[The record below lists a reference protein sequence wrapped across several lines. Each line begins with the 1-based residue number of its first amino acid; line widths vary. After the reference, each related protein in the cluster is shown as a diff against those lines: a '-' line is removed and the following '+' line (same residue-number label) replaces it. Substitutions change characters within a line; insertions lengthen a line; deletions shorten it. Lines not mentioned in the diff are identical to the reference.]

1 LSQDLEESFRTGK
14 FLKAKELW
22 LSRDEYQ
29 QYSLKEFR
37 DHIAQH
43 KRYITEPVGF
53 VNKRNKEASKAQ
65 EKEYAEMQRDW
76 EDALAGRR
84 KGEDD

>member
-1 LSQDLEESFRTGK
+1 M
-14 FLKAKELW
+14 KAKELW

-53 VNKRNKEASKAQ
+53 VNKRNKEATKAQ
-65 EKEYAEMQRDW
+65 EKEYADMQRAW